1 MKTSIHRS
9 AATTNAARRHGRSLA
24 WAAIFGFACLAST
37 GHAEDSVFA
46 TGLVGPIKL
55 DVSEGGSLVVS
66 ERGNGANDGQLS
78 VVDRHGNVRLLLGGL
93 PSGIEV
99 TGVPSGPT
107 SVVVRGCCSL
117 DLAVGEGD
125 TLRFPDPMEGPKQLP
140 NLQGAA
146 SPLFSSV
153 LRIAVNRPLDEI
165 GGGWTLSRED
175 HDVLADGFTVRL
187 TNPAAESVW
196 VRLIADLKDF
206 RPDSF
211 TNVRGS
217 NPFGMARGK
226 HPESL
231 LIADGGQNSLVEL
244 TPFFVPKTL
253 VRFAPVPN
261 PPEVGFPTD
270 AVPTSVRPWHGGRVL
285 MTLFGGV
292 PFAAGTSS
300 VRIVDLEE
308 RTQEM
313 LIGGLTSASDVL
325 SIGSKLYVLEL
336 SANLMGGAPGRLLRF
351 ATPTGSGQEIVGGLI
366 GPSGMVYSPR
376 HRAIFIAE
384 LFAGQ
389 IRRVPL

>member
-1 MKTSIHRS
+1 LAALCAS
-9 AATTNAARRHGRSLA
+9 AWLTGA
-24 WAAIFGFACLAST
+24 
-37 GHAEDSVFA
+37 GHAENAVFA
-46 TGLVGPIKL
+46 TGLAGPIKL
-55 DVSEGGSLVVS
+55 DVAEGGSLVVS
-66 ERGNGANDGQLS
+66 ERGNGANDGQVS
-78 VVDRHGNVRLLLGGL
+78 IVDRYGNVRLLLGGL

-117 DLAVGEGD
+117 DLAIGEGD

-140 NLQGAA
+140 NPRGAT

-153 LRIAVNRPLDEI
+153 LRIAFNRPLDEI
-165 GGGWTLSRED
+165 GGGWSLSRED
-175 HDVLADGFTVRL
+175 HDVLADGFTIRL
-187 TNPAAESVW
+187 TSPAGDRVW
-196 VRLIADLKDF
+196 VRLAADLKDF
-206 RPDSF
+206 RPDAF

-244 TPFFVPKTL
+244 SPFSVPKTL

-270 AVPTSVRPWHGGRVL
+270 AVPTSVRPLYGNKAL

-292 PFAAGTSS
+292 PFAPGTSS
-300 VRIVDLEE
+300 VRLVDLEQ
-308 RTQEM
+308 RTETI

-336 SANLMGGAPGRLLRF
+336 SSNLMSGAPGRLLRF
-351 ATPTGSGQEIVGGLI
+351 TTPTSAGQELVGGLV
-366 GPSGMVYSPR
+366 GPSGMAYSAR